1 MIAVLLPPTLGAAT
15 RLPDLHRRL
24 PEVGAGA
31 VRPEVGGDELP
42 PHAARY
48 VARASLEINRLV
60 ATDAPTALVAEGD
73 AGPLL
78 GAVGAAQRAAH
89 RPVFGYV
96 LVDAFLPQPGSAD
109 RAGLVRSQSPE
120 GAAAPGADSGTSP
133 SGEPPAYRT
142 ERLPVAADW
151 PDAPCAY
158 LLTDPAFAHVARLA
172 GMRGW
177 TVRET
182 DPDGAAAAL
191 AELLVGLRGMS

>member
-1 MIAVLLPPTLGAAT
+1 MIAVLLPPPLGAPT
-15 RLPDLHRRL
+15 RLPGLGARL
-24 PEVGAGA
+24 ADHGMTA
-31 VRPEVGGDELP
+31 VRPEVDGDARP

-78 GAVGAAQRAAH
+78 GAVSAAQRAAH

-96 LVDAFLPQPGSAD
+96 LVDAYLPQPGTATRAD
-109 RAGLVRSQSPE
+109 LARSQSP
-120 GAAAPGADSGTSP
+120 GGTDQGSTAPAP
-133 SGEPPAYRT
+133 PPGEPPAYRT
-142 ERLPVAADW
+142 EPLPVAADW
-151 PDAPCAY
+151 PDAPCGY
-158 LLTDPAFAHVARLA
+158 LLTDPALAHVARLA

-182 DPDGAAAAL
+182 TPDQAPEAL
-191 AELLVGLRGMS
+191 AALLVGLRGMS

>member
-1 MIAVLLPPTLGAAT
+1 MIAVLLPPPLGAAT
-15 RLPDLHRRL
+15 RLPDLARRL
-24 PEVGAGA
+24 PEHELTA

-60 ATDAPTALVAEGD
+60 APDAPTALVAEGE

-96 LVDAFLPQPGSAD
+96 LVDAFLPQPGSAT
-109 RAGLVRSQSPE
+109 RADIVRSQSPD
-120 GAAAPGADSGTSP
+120 GAASGAPP
-133 SGEPPAYRT
+133 PGEPPAYRS
-142 ERLPVAADW
+142 EQLPMVADW
-151 PDAPCAY
+151 PDAPCGY
-158 LLTDPAFAHVARLA
+158 LLTDPALAHVARLA

-177 TVRET
+177 TVREASPE
-182 DPDGAAAAL
+182 DASEAL
-191 AELLVGLRGMS
+191 ADLLVGLRGMA

>member
-60 ATDAPTALVAEGD
+60 AADAPTALVAEGD

-109 RAGLVRSQSPE
+109 REGLVRSQSPE
-120 GAAAPGADSGTSP
+120 GAAPPGAP
-133 SGEPPAYRT
+133 RPGEPAAYRT

-182 DPDGAAAAL
+182 DPDGAAEAL
-191 AELLVGLRGMS
+191 ARLLVGLRGMS